1 MNWVKQTISDLE
13 FPGVSFAI
21 ANSYSRWEIDEVTKT
36 KNSQKYETNIKTN
49 CFNKLLSL
57 LKTLAN

>member
-36 KNSQKYETNIKTN
+36 KNSYN
-49 CFNKLLSL
+49 
-57 LKTLAN
+57 